1 MSLHYIILSVCAP
14 VNDLQLIVFYWEV
27 LFLFLIAVL
36 LPVTNACC
44 GLGASEPVLR
54 AGASFTVT
62 ALLHRNSV
70 PVLQRYLYCFGAWLF

>member
-36 LPVTNACC
+36 LPVTNASC
-44 GLGASEPVLR
+44 GLGASEPVLHSR
-54 AGASFTVT
+54 
-62 ALLHRNSV
+62 
-70 PVLQRYLYCFGAWLF
+70 